1 MESSVASPSCGIGSP
16 PSRKRFAKC
25 SGGGRKPNGGPARRR
40 ENTSAGVPSMR
51 SFPSLMTA
59 TRSQRFA
66 RSSILWDTITTVSP
80 PPAGWETMS
89 KGFPRFRVE
98 ACCGLVEH
106 EHLRLHGE
114 HARKRHVALLAA
126 RELEGAARAI
136 SSGLSPTVRRDRS
149 TRLETS
155 SSESPRLRGP
165 KATSSATVAAKS
177 WFSGY
182 WNTTPMRPRTSLA
195 APFSAMSLPKATTRP
210 LVGCRMPFMCWM
222 RVDLPDP
229 VCPAMPKNSP
239 LRTLRETLS
248 SAQSASGEFPHF
260 ACLGAGF
267 LPALRCRRA
276 SAAS

>member
-1 MESSVASPSCGIGSP
+1 MSRKDFRAFGSRPAAGSSSTSTSGSMASTPANATRRCWPPESS
-16 PSRKRFAKC
+16 
-25 SGGGRKPNGGPARRR
+25 
-40 ENTSAGVPSMR
+40 
-51 SFPSLMTA
+51 
-59 TRSQRFA
+59 
-66 RSSILWDTITTVSP
+66 
-80 PPAGWETMS
+80 
-89 KGFPRFRVE
+89 KG
-98 ACCGLVEH
+98 
-106 EHLRLHGE
+106 LR
-114 HARKRHVALLAA
+114 A
-126 RELEGAARAI
+126 AI
-136 SSGLSPTVRRDRS
+136 SSGLSPTMRRDRS

-182 WNTTPMRPRTSLA
+182 WNTTPTRPRTSLA
-195 APFSAMSLPKATTRP
+195 APFSAMLLPKATTRP

-248 SAQSASGEFPHF
+248 SAQSASGELPHF